1 MLQLLFPDQEPELC
15 ADGIALDGGGAFLL
29 GTRLVNPDELATAA
43 AEPRP
48 ANPGLTTFVPL
59 RPPVL
64 GWPHLLN
71 YLSMQPPE
79 SLDKA
84 VFFLPPSVVGVRS
97 LSGLGRDADNLGL
110 PVQFPAG
117 QLAEEPPG
125 GDPGAGRADDV
136 VVAGLLRGDVGDL
149 HLLVGVEQVLDH
161 DHRVVPLLDR
171 LAVEEGGEPRQ
182 GLGVVVD
189 RRADV
194 LLLGGELVRDLLVE
208 GGGEGLLGHRVAP
221 LMCCRLW
228 RGG

>member
-125 GDPGAGRADDV
+125 A
-136 VVAGLLRGDVGDL
+136 
-149 HLLVGVEQVLDH
+149 LDSAE
-161 DHRVVPLLDR
+161 HRVLYLDKT
-171 LAVEEGGEPRQ
+171 
-182 GLGVVVD
+182 
-189 RRADV
+189 
-194 LLLGGELVRDLLVE
+194 
-208 GGGEGLLGHRVAP
+208 
-221 LMCCRLW
+221 
-228 RGG
+228 